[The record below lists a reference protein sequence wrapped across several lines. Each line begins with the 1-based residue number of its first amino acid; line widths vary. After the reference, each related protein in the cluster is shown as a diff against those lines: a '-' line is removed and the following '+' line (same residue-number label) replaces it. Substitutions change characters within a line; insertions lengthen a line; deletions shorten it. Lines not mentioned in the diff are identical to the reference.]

1 VERRDWRVGD
11 LRRHDQRPDP
21 AFPPDPLDAAAAAA
35 LQGGQAMSED
45 IVAMARAAYRD
56 ERLADGPLYGKLAD
70 EIERLRARVEE
81 LEKVRAAA
89 QALIDEDAG
98 DDPAEDGWWEWEKN
112 CEALSVALK
121 EVSRLQTQVREL
133 KKGAIAADPFAAP
146 DWVGP

>member
-1 VERRDWRVGD
+1 
-11 LRRHDQRPDP
+11 
-21 AFPPDPLDAAAAAA
+21 
-35 LQGGQAMSED
+35 MSED

-112 CEALSVALK
+112 CEALRAALK
-121 EVSRLQTQVREL
+121 EISRLQTQVREL

>member
-1 VERRDWRVGD
+1 
-11 LRRHDQRPDP
+11 
-21 AFPPDPLDAAAAAA
+21 LDAAAAA
-35 LQGGQAMSED
+35 
-45 IVAMARAAYRD
+45 
-56 ERLADGPLYGKLAD
+56 
-70 EIERLRARVEE
+70 ARVEE

-112 CEALSVALK
+112 CEALRAALK
-121 EVSRLQTQVREL
+121 EISRLQTQVREL